1 MAGSV
6 VAWTFPARQDLF
18 NALRYLVQEAKS
30 PQAAA
35 TLLER
40 LEAAAAS
47 LRQFPERGRVVP
59 ELGPPRREL
68 LVEGYRL
75 VYRVRSEVEIL
86 RLIHSR
92 QHFLRTWKDGG
103 GRV

>member
-1 MAGSV
+1 VAGSV

-59 ELGPPRREL
+59 ELGLAGSSWWKAIGWCIGCVPKS
-68 LVEGYRL
+68 
-75 VYRVRSEVEIL
+75 RSCA
-86 RLIHSR
+86 
-92 QHFLRTWKDGG
+92 
-103 GRV
+103 